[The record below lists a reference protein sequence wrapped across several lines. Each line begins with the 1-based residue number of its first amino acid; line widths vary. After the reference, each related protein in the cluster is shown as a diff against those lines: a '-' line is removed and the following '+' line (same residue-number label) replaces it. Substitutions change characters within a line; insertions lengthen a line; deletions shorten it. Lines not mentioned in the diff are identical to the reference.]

1 MGIKLIKIMKQFTT
15 SVVILLA
22 LSAFAVYQST
32 TQEVSYTNRIA
43 NIAKKVNSMNSSWR
57 AVEPS
62 RFLEMDKTQVKKLMG
77 ALFEGKPSLKDV
89 SDYHKFTVAA
99 PDSFDSR
106 TQWPKCQSLTEIRD
120 QANCGSCWAFGAA
133 EAMSDRICIAS
144 DQTIQ
149 TRISS
154 QDLMTCCT
162 SCGMGCNGG
171 FPGAAWNYFVNTG
184 LVTGDLYG
192 DTNTC
197 RPYTL
202 APCAHH
208 VKSAKYPACTGEGP
222 TPACTRK
229 CISSY
234 GTSYTNDKHFGSN
247 SYSVTGV
254 SKMESEIS
262 THGPIEVAFSVYED
276 FLTYK
281 SGVYRHTTGGFLG
294 GHAVKAIGYGTENGQ
309 DYWMIANSWNETWGD
324 NGYFKILK
332 GSNECGIEGQG
343 VAGIPKIN

>member
-1 MGIKLIKIMKQFTT
+1 MKQFTL

-22 LSAFAVYQST
+22 FTAFLAFRST
-32 TQEVSYTNRIA
+32 TRDNSYTNRIA
-43 NIAKKVNSMNSSWR
+43 DIARQINSMNGSWR
-57 AVEPS
+57 AVEPT
-62 RFLEMDKTQVKKLMG
+62 RFNQMTKAQVKGLMG
-77 ALFEGKPSLKDV
+77 AFFEATPSLPDV
-89 SDYHKFTVAA
+89 SNFHKFDVKA

-106 TQWPKCQSLTEIRD
+106 EEWPKCKSLSEIRD
-120 QANCGSCWAFGAA
+120 QANCGSCWAFGAS

-154 QDLMTCCT
+154 QDLTSCCS

-171 FPGAAWNYFVNTG
+171 YPSAAWSYFVNTG

-192 DTNTC
+192 DKDTC
-197 RPYTL
+197 KPYLL

-208 VKSAKYPACTGEGP
+208 VESPKYKPCPGIVP
-222 TPACTRK
+222 TPSCTRK
-229 CISSY
+229 CIPEY
-234 GTSYTNDKHFGSN
+234 KTSYMQDKHHGKN
-247 SYSVTGV
+247 AYSVTGV

-262 THGPIEVAFSVYED
+262 TNGPIEVALSVYED

-281 SGVYRHTTGGFLG
+281 SGVYVHKTGSFLG

-309 DYWMIANSWNETWGD
+309 DYWLIANSWNETWGD
-324 NGYFKILK
+324 QGYFKILK
-332 GSNECGIEGQG
+332 GRNECGIEGQG
-343 VAGIPKIN
+343 VAGTPKIN

>member
-1 MGIKLIKIMKQFTT
+1 MKQFNL
-15 SVVILLA
+15 SVIILLA
-22 LSAFAVYQST
+22 VTAFAVYKST
-32 TQEVSYTNRIA
+32 AQDNTYTNRIA
-43 NIAKKVNSMNSSWR
+43 NIAQQINSMNGSWR

-62 RFLEMDKTQVKKLMG
+62 RFQNMNKAQVKHLMG
-77 ALFEGKPSLKDV
+77 AYFEETPSLRDV
-89 SDYHKFTVAA
+89 SEFHTFEKNA

-106 TQWPKCQSLTEIRD
+106 TQWPKCQSLEEIRD

-171 FPGAAWNYFVNTG
+171 YPGAAWNYFVNTG

-192 DTNTC
+192 DTDTC

-208 VKSAKYPACTGEGP
+208 VKSAKYQPCPGIVP
-222 TPACTRK
+222 TPSCTRK
-229 CISSY
+229 CISGY
-234 GTSYTNDKHFGSN
+234 KTSYSNDKHFGS
-247 SYSVTGV
+247 SAYSITGV
-254 SKMESEIS
+254 SKMESELS
-262 THGPIEVAFSVYED
+262 THGPFEVAFSVYED

-281 SGVYRHTTGGFLG
+281 TGVYQHTTGGFLG
-294 GHAVKAIGYGTENGQ
+294 GHAVKAIGYGTMNGK
-309 DYWMIANSWNETWGD
+309 DYWLIANSWNETWGD

-343 VAGIPKIN
+343 VGGIPKIN